1 MKKKTALDKFGIK
14 SNKATNLVLTTIENL
29 KNINEAIENERKKNE
44 AIILG
49 VQITN
54 DSLTELKSS
63 NEKIIN
69 NFENL
74 LK

>member
-1 MKKKTALDKFGIK
+1 MKKKTMLEKLVSKSSKAL
-14 SNKATNLVLTTIENL
+14 NLVLTTIENL
-29 KNINEAIENERKKNE
+29 KSTNEVIENEKKKNE

-49 VQITN
+49 IQITN
-54 DSLTELKSS
+54 NDLSELKSS